1 MRITPNITMQNS
13 LYNIQK
19 SRSLLDSIN
28 EKISTQMN
36 YNRPSDDPV
45 AARLL
50 VGIADQL
57 KTGEQYTSN
66 ITKANNWLQVTSTA
80 LTGLSDT
87 LKQAKKLVATVSS
100 GTTDTAVR
108 QNTISQLKALRQQVV
123 DIANTQS
130 GEQYVFSGT
139 KSDTAPFVANGAPPP
154 SFVYQGNGSA
164 IDIAIDNNAT
174 QTMNITGDRVI
185 SGSNTTPYQ
194 YGNTDIIDTFDK
206 MITAVT
212 NNDVSSAVGIQ
223 AMAAQLDDGATQIN
237 NAQVDVAARQS
248 RLTIAQ
254 EMNTNTKTALDTVVS
269 NTQTADTYKLA
280 VELTQQQTAL
290 QATLSATAKVS
301 QMSLLDYL

>member
-1 MRITPNITMQNS
+1 MQNS

>member
-28 EKISTQMN
+28 EKISTGMN

-66 ITKANNWLQVTSTA
+66 ITKANNWLQVTNTA

-87 LKQAKKLVATVSS
+87 LAQAKKLVATVSS
-100 GTTDTAVR
+100 GTTDTSVR

-130 GEQYVFSGT
+130 GNQYVFSGT

-164 IDIAIDNNAT
+164 IDIAVDNNAT

-212 NNDVSSAVGIQ
+212 NNDVTSAVGIQ
-223 AMAAQLDDGATQIN
+223 AMATKLDDGATQIS
-237 NAQVDVAARQS
+237 NAQVDVAARQN

-254 EMNTNTKTALDTVVS
+254 QMNTNTKNALDTVVS